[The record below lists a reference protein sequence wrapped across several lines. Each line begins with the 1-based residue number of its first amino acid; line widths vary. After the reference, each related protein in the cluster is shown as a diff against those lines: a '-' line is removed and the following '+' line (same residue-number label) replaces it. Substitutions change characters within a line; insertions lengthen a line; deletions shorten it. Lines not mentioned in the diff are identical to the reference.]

1 MKLEPAA
8 RLIWVH
14 NPVTFNPHQ
23 EATRA
28 LPTPAPGSSV
38 VAVSG
43 ATRTGRPAAARPGFR
58 QGARGDQRPAPGHN
72 RRAGVLRHP
81 SDRSRPGSMAIAPAR
96 QERHEPHGRRPQPR
110 GRHRLRPVHRRRR
123 CGQFG
128 NWQRWTRDHH
138 VAPQLVGPVWPPPPG
153 TPGHDP
159 SPPMREPEIW
169 AEQMRA
175 DLTWV
180 RRSRDQANDDNT
192 RAIHDNTRAIIG
204 GHPVIGRHVIMLGQP
219 GDNTWRPDD
228 LLLLIAVKSGRVGA
242 RVVLLFRPDEALLDW
257 LAHAHSERRDAQFI
271 YPTREPSAVGP
282 VLSRPVVPNPRHR
295 HRGRAQI
302 PGGGLP
308 PSLGHPGPARRHPR
322 ADHHL
327 GRWRNADP
335 HHPAGHYTRHRPR
348 RTRRPRRPGRAP
360 RHQHGAASRRGR
372 RGRRDSRR
380 SD

>member
-1 MKLEPAA
+1 MHAA
-8 RLIWVH
+8 I
-14 NPVTFNPHQ
+14 NG
-23 EATRA
+23 
-28 LPTPAPGSSV
+28 LPPGITDVLVFFDTPL
-38 VAVSG
+38 
-43 ATRTGRPAAARPGFR
+43 TGRGQAAWPSRQPGKS
-58 QGARGDQRPAPGHN
+58 GTN
-72 RRAGVLRHP
+72 RTVVDPNRAV
-81 SDRSRPGSMAIAPAR
+81 AIAYGLFIA
-96 QERHEPHGRRPQPR
+96 GDAA
-110 GRHRLRPVHRRRR
+110 
-123 CGQFG
+123 GQFG